1 MCGTRWYG
9 SVIPVA
15 PVSFRAQIT
24 TKLYELKTA
33 LDARRAQWRAETG
46 ASTDV
51 LGAKIHALSVALQ
64 GQTSMHTPIKTY
76 PHTREE
82 KTIILKYTVV
92 VAATS
97 DS

>member
-33 LDARRAQWRAETG
+33 LDARRGRWRAETG
-46 ASTDV
+46 ASTYV

-64 GQTSMHTPIKTY
+64 GQTSMHTPINA
-76 PHTREE
+76 HTHTQG
-82 KTIILKYTVV
+82 KK
-92 VAATS
+92 
-97 DS
+97 